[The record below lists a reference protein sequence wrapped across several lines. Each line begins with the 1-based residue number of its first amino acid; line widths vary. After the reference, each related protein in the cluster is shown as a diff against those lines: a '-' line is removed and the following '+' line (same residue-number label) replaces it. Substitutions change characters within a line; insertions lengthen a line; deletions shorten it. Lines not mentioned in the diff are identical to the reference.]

1 MAEAEAAY
9 KALDT
14 RYGGRTPLDMFYIRA
29 QRRPGGAAYEEP
41 AKRALQ
47 RYFPSGLQ
55 RASLQ
60 SFSGPP
66 AKGLTILQDKP
77 GVRQIGLAKDDI
89 IVALDGYR
97 TESLFQYQ
105 AVRALKDD
113 RSIDLIAG
121 ASVAVSTS
129 PPRARSTSD
138 GSDPR

>member
-1 MAEAEAAY
+1 M
-9 KALDT
+9 
-14 RYGGRTPLDMFYIRA
+14 RW
-29 QRRPGGAAYEEP
+29 
-41 AKRALQ
+41 Q

-113 RSIDLIAG
+113 RSIDLIVWSVGRGQYVSAKG
-121 ASVAVSTS
+121 AFYERRFGSTMTDYVK
-129 PPRARSTSD
+129 P
-138 GSDPR
+138 